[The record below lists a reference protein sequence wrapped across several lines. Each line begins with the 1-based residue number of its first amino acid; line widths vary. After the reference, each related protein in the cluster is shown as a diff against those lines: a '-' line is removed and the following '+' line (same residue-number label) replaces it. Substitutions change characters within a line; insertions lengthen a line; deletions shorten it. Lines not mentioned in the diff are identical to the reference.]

1 LVRAN
6 RGPQQQTGPPPYSNF
21 AHKRIIRFPFQ
32 QLKEPIMAVRKAT
45 AAWQGNVMEG
55 RGELALESGTFKGPY
70 DFRART
76 ADGTGM
82 TNPEE
87 LIAAAHAGC
96 FTMAFSAT
104 LGKSGFT
111 AKQINTEARVH
122 LVPGGAGFV
131 IPRIDLI
138 MTASVP
144 DLDAEKFQELA
155 TSAKV
160 NCPVSKALAGCEIT
174 LQATL
179 V

>member
-1 LVRAN
+1 
-6 RGPQQQTGPPPYSNF
+6 
-21 AHKRIIRFPFQ
+21 
-32 QLKEPIMAVRKAT
+32 MAIRKAN

-55 RGELALESGTFKGPY
+55 KGELALESGVFKGPY
-70 DFRART
+70 DFRARST
-76 ADGTGM
+76 DGTGM

-111 AKQINTEARVH
+111 PSQINTEARVH
-122 LVPGGAGFV
+122 LIPGGAGFI
-131 IPRIDLI
+131 IPRIDLV
-138 MTASVP
+138 MSASVP
-144 DLDAEKFQELA
+144 GIDAEKFQELA
-155 TSAKV
+155 LSAKT

-174 LQATL
+174 LQASL